1 MFKLLPLLSLSLLL
15 LLSGCGSKKYYT
27 LGNTINVQST
37 TTYTKEIDVV
47 RVNVPKYLRDHTLV
61 RQVSPYQVEIIDKAQ
76 WLTPMQKHLT
86 NVLIDYLQKSMN
98 NPNIHLY
105 PWNAGKNTAK
115 RVSVTIKRFIAYNN
129 EVILE
134 ANYKIE
140 NLEKK
145 ISTTKLFHTTVE
157 SNHNIDN
164 MMASMEKAYFE
175 LAEKIKM
182 EVLE

>member
-1 MFKLLPLLSLSLLL
+1 MRKLLPILSLLL
-15 LLSGCGSKKYYT
+15 LLTGCGSKKYYT
-27 LGNTINVQST
+27 LGSTVNVQST

-47 RVNVPKYLRDHTLV
+47 KINVPKYLRDHTLV

-76 WLTPMQKHLT
+76 WLTPMQKRLT
-86 NVLIDYLQKSMN
+86 NVLIDYLQKSLN
-98 NPNIHLY
+98 NPNIHIY
-105 PWNAGKNTAK
+105 PWDAGKKTVK

-140 NLEKK
+140 DLENKT
-145 ISTTKLFHTTVE
+145 SSTKLFHTSVK
-157 SNHNIDN
+157 SDHGIDN

-175 LAEKIKM
+175 LAEEIKE
-182 EVLE
+182 EVVK